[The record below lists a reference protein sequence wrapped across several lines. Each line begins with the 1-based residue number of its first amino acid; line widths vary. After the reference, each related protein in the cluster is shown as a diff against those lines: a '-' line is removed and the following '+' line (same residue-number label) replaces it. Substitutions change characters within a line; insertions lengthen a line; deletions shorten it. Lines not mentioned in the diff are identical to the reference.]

1 MLAITLPTR
10 SSFFTSDFAS
20 RAAVFGCIFFSSIAT
35 TPLEESMQRWPCR
48 AADAARVVAGK
59 LCAPRSGGTRITAW
73 RDFLPISRFLIWVYP
88 ISRQTMCRAPPVPL
102 SISWPAACSAV
113 ARRAPPPRVMLA
125 STLCYIRTRRATLAK
140 RAAACAA
147 HLHAHVHV
155 QGCLDIGLC
164 AACQHRCRATGSR
177 MHARGLFT

>member
-1 MLAITLPTR
+1 MPAITLPTR

-20 RAAVFGCIFFSSIAT
+20 RAAVFGFIFLSSIAT

-59 LCAPRSGGTRITAW
+59 LCAPRSGGTRITVA
-73 RDFLPISRFLIWVYP
+73 RFSPDLPILDLGLPDFP
-88 ISRQTMCRAPPVPL
+88 QTMCRAPPVPL

>member
-1 MLAITLPTR
+1 MYFLLVHCNHTVGGEYAALAL
-10 SSFFTSDFAS
+10 SSSGRCTGGGGQVVCTTE
-20 RAAVFGCIFFSSIAT
+20 RAV
-35 TPLEESMQRWPCR
+35 
-48 AADAARVVAGK
+48 RVS
-59 LCAPRSGGTRITAW
+59 PP
-73 RDFLPISRFLIWVYP
+73 RDFLPISRFLIWVVP
-88 ISRQTMCRAPPVPL
+88 DFPQTMCRAPPVPL